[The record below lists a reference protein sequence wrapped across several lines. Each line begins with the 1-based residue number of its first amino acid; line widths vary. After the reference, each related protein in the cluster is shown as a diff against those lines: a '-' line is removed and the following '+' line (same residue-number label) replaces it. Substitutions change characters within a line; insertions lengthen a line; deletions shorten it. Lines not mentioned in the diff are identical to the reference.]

1 MIEFICPKCG
11 QKEFWK
17 TGDNRLKC
25 KKCRYL
31 FTPKENPFRISEKTL
46 KEIVS
51 EFLLEHSTNII
62 LERVKIS
69 KYKLLKILSIL
80 RILMT
85 KDVVE
90 SFEGKIKIDED
101 YFKKEIEKIL
111 KNKKPEK
118 LSKKNKKEFIGI
130 FCDEKKCYAKILP
143 EITRKDL
150 KFFLK
155 NKVLFPKSENWQG
168 QIALVWRDSIYRL
181 TKPKQKVDNLSVFW
195 GYLKMKL
202 SEKGGIRKEKL
213 PFYLGEYCWRFNN
226 RKKSLKEKEKNLLDI
241 LLKYFQCQNFQVK

>member
-1 MIEFICPKCG
+1 MAEFICPKCG

-31 FTPKENPFRISEKTL
+31 FTPKENPFKIPETTL
-46 KEIVS
+46 NEVIS

-85 KDVVE
+85 KNVIE
-90 SFEGKIKIDED
+90 SFEGEIKIDKE

-111 KNKKPEK
+111 KNRRLKE
-118 LSKKNKKEFIGI
+118 STEKNKKEIIGI

-143 EITRKDL
+143 EIKMKDL
-150 KFFLK
+150 KIFLK
-155 NKVLFPKSENWQG
+155 NKNLFSQLENWKG
-168 QIALVWRDSIYRL
+168 QIALIWKDSIYRL
-181 TKPKQKVDNLSVFW
+181 TRAKQKVDNLSVFW

-202 SEKGGIRKEKL
+202 SEKGGIRKERL

-226 RKKSLKEKEKNLLDI
+226 RKKSLKEKEKILLDT
-241 LLKYFQCQNFQVK
+241 LLKYFHYQNF